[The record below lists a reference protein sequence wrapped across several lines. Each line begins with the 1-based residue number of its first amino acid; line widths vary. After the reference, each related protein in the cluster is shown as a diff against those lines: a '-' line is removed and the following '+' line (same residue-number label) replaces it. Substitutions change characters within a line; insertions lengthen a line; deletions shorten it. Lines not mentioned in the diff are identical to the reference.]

1 MEYREGREDV
11 GREADAQHR
20 GGLHVR
26 RARARRRGG
35 GRGGQDA
42 GETVVVTGAA
52 GGVGRAVA
60 HAFARH
66 GAKVALV
73 ARDKRALRDVA
84 REVDELGGE
93 GLAVV
98 ADVADHEQVEAA
110 AQRAEAKFGEIDV
123 WVNDAMATVFAPF
136 CEVSPAEFER
146 ATRVT
151 YLGYVHGTMAALRRM
166 RPRDHGTIVQ
176 VGSALSYRAIPLQ
189 SAYCGAKFAVRG
201 FTDSVR
207 TELMHDKSR
216 IWITM
221 VQLPAVNTPQ
231 FDWCLSR
238 LPDHPMPV
246 PPIYQPEV
254 PAKAVYYAAHHR
266 RREVWVG
273 GSTVKA
279 IVANKLAPGLADRY
293 LAKKGVESQQMH
305 DLPVGADRPANLF
318 EPVHDLAATHGIF
331 DSTARSRSLQAWTTT
346 HRPAAAAIAAA
357 VAGAGLTIA
366 RTRSR

>member
-1 MEYREGREDV
+1 M
-11 GREADAQHR
+11 
-20 GGLHVR
+20 R
-26 RARARRRGG
+26 RARARRRGSGTG
-35 GRGGQDA
+35 GRGGR
-42 GETVVVTGAA
+42 ETVVVTGAA

-60 HAFARH
+60 HVFARH

-84 REVDELGGE
+84 REVAELGGE
-93 GLAVV
+93 GFAIVTDVV
-98 ADVADHEQVEAA
+98 DHDEVEAA
-110 AQRAEAKFGEIDV
+110 AQRAEAKLGEIDV

-216 IWITM
+216 VWITM
-221 VQLPAVNTPQ
+221 VQLPAVSTPL

-266 RREVWVG
+266 RREVSVG

-279 IVANKLAPGLADRY
+279 IVGNKIAPGLADRY

-305 DLPVGADRPANLF
+305 DLPVGADRPAKLF
-318 EPVHDLAATHGIF
+318 EPAHDMAATHGIF
-331 DSTARSRSLQAWTTT
+331 DSTARSRSVQAWATT
-346 HRPAAAAIAAA
+346 HRPAAVAIAAA
-357 VAGAGLTIA
+357 LAGAGLTIA